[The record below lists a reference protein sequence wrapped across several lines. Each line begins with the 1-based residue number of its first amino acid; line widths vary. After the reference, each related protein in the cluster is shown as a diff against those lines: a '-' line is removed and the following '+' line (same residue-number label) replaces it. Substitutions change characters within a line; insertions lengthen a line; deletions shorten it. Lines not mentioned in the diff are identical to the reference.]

1 MALATSLKK
10 VTSKLVNKFGGTI
23 TYRQITGSA
32 YNTSTGSIV
41 ETATDSTIKAVIVTG
56 LPGNATDVVRK
67 DETSELVQEQ
77 QKKIVIAA
85 QDLLITPNLAD
96 KIVISGVVHQ
106 IEKINVIEQANT
118 PIAIELYLRA

>member
-23 TYRQITGSA
+23 TYRQISGTT
-32 YNTSTGSIV
+32 YNTSTGSII
-41 ETATDSTIKAVIVTG
+41 ETATDFTIKAVIVTG

-67 DETSELVQEQ
+67 DETSELVQEE

-85 QDLLITPNLAD
+85 QDLSITPNLAD

-106 IEKINVIEQANT
+106 VEKINVIEQANT
-118 PIAIELYLRA
+118 PIAIELFLRA